1 LLRVLPRKYYGIGL
15 ATVIATSV
23 APQSARSI
31 ERVRA
36 ARRLRGESSTG
47 IASFRKVGI
56 PVLEESLERSIDLA
70 ASLESRGYGYFPN
83 PSRYRPHS
91 WRLRETVALSSPI
104 YALISLLLLPSIS
117 SALLAGLLLIAVIAP
132 GFIS

>member
-1 LLRVLPRKYYGIGL
+1 
-15 ATVIATSV
+15 
-23 APQSARSI
+23 
-31 ERVRA
+31 
-36 ARRLRGESSTG
+36 
-47 IASFRKVGI
+47 
-56 PVLEESLERSIDLA
+56 VLEESLERSIDLA

-104 YALISLLLLPSIS
+104 YAFISLLLLPSIS
-117 SALLAGLLLIAVIAP
+117 SALFAGLLLIAVIAP

>member
-1 LLRVLPRKYYGIGL
+1 MVDEGFKVWQRVLAQGSRI
-15 ATVIATSV
+15 TSTSL
-23 APQSARSI
+23 Q
-31 ERVRA
+31 
-36 ARRLRGESSTG
+36 
-47 IASFRKVGI
+47 
-56 PVLEESLERSIDLA
+56 VLFDQDLT
-70 ASLESRGYGYFPN
+70 RGYFPN

-117 SALLAGLLLIAVIAP
+117 SALLAGLLLIAVMAP